1 MTNYEFLK
9 SEKATVNDL
18 ANFGNGG
25 CAYCVYKRLFNC
37 CYDAGVT
44 CAVGKK
50 LWLLAEREEKKS
62 GGKKE

>member
-25 CAYCVYKRLFNC
+25 CAYCAYRNLFEC
-37 CYDAGVT
+37 CHAVGVT
-44 CAVGKK
+44 CAAGKK
-50 LWLLAEREEKKS
+50 LWLLSEREEKKP
-62 GGKKE
+62 